1 MDRVLVT
8 GSSGHLGE
16 ALVRTLRADRHE
28 VVGLDLLDSQHTTMV
43 GSVADA
49 AIVRRSMRGCRVVFH
64 AATLHKPHVVTHT
77 RQQFV
82 DTNVSGTL
90 TLLEEAVRAGVDAF
104 VFTSSTS
111 VFGDA
116 LRPRAAEPAV
126 WVTEDIAPRPRNIYG
141 VTKIAAEDLC
151 RLFNRKH
158 DLRCVVLRTSRFFPE
173 EDDDAAVRSAYE
185 NDNLKANEL
194 LFRRVDLAD
203 VVDAHLLAAEKAGSI
218 GFGTFIVS
226 ATTPFQP
233 ADVHELRRSACV
245 VVGKRVPQFEEVY
258 ARRRWRMVPAIDRVY
273 VNDKARNELGWSPK
287 HDFAHLIECLRR
299 NVDPRSELA
308 RAVGSKG
315 YHAQAFED
323 GPYPVE

>member
-16 ALVRTLRADRHE
+16 ALVRTLRADGNE
-28 VVGLDLLDSQHTTMV
+28 VVGLDVLDSQHTTMV

-49 AIVRRSMRGCRVVFH
+49 AIVRRCMRGCRVVWH

-90 TLLEEAVRAGVDAF
+90 TLLEEAVRAGVEAF

-141 VTKIAAEDLC
+141 VTKIAAEELC

-158 DLRCVVLRTSRFFPE
+158 ELRCVVLRTSRFFPE
-173 EDDDAAVRSAYE
+173 EDDDAAVRGAYE
-185 NDNLKANEL
+185 NDNVKANEL
-194 LFRRVDLAD
+194 LYRRVDLAD
-203 VVDAHLLAAEKAGSI
+203 VVDAHLLAAEKAASI

-226 ATTPFQP
+226 ATTPFRP
-233 ADVHELRRSACV
+233 VDMRELRRSAGV

-287 HDFAHLIECLRR
+287 HDFAHLIECLRT

-315 YHAQAFED
+315 YHAQVFDD